1 MMKKGNILDIGMLVI
16 RNSGY
21 AEMHKKSNVQYWANQ
36 FGFYELE
43 SWLEELNTEEYL
55 WYTHSIDTSYV
66 ESENKWFKSQ
76 LKKVEELQISRKQI
90 EEWFGTE
97 INDYETSRNLQQLE
111 QLTISI
117 SEIVDSSMNL
127 NRPLMEEINE
137 LVTDH
142 AFNYLLPI
150 EDGCV
155 IVWFDDDFYR
165 IRKNKAVPLDA
176 KRWKLYYP
184 LKEKAGKAVHTKYD
198 NVNECLRLGML
209 LALE

>member
-1 MMKKGNILDIGMLVI
+1 MKKGNILDIGMLMI

-21 AEMHKKSNVQYWANQ
+21 AEMHKKGNVQYWANQ

-55 WYTHSIDTSYV
+55 WYAHSIDTSYV
-66 ESENKWFKSQ
+66 ESENKWFKLQ
-76 LKKVEELQISRKQI
+76 LKKFEELQISRKQV
-90 EEWFGTE
+90 EEWFGKE
-97 INDYETSRNLQQLE
+97 ITDYKTSPNYQQLE
-111 QLTISI
+111 QLTIPINEVVNSA
-117 SEIVDSSMNL
+117 MTL
-127 NRPLMEEINE
+127 NRPLMEVING

-142 AFNYLLPI
+142 GFNYILPI

-165 IRKNKAVPLDA
+165 IRKNKAVPLEA

-184 LKEKAGKAVHTKYD
+184 LREKAGKAVQTKYD
-198 NVNECLRLGML
+198 NVNECLRLHTL
-209 LALE
+209 LI

>member
-21 AEMHKKSNVQYWANQ
+21 AEMNKKGNVQHWAKQ

-55 WYTHSIDTSYV
+55 WYAHSIDTSFV
-66 ESENKWFKSQ
+66 EAENKWFESQ
-76 LKKVEELQISRKQI
+76 LKKVEELRISRKRI
-90 EEWFGTE
+90 EEWFGKE
-97 INDYETSRNLQQLE
+97 IADYKTSLNLQQLE
-111 QLTISI
+111 QLTVPI
-117 SEIVDSSMNL
+117 SEVVNSSMNL
-127 NRPLMEEINE
+127 NRPLMKVINE

-142 AFNYLLPI
+142 AFNYVLPI

-176 KRWKLYYP
+176 KRWKLYYS
-184 LKEKAGKAVHTKYD
+184 LKEKAGKAVQIKYD
-198 NVNECLRLGML
+198 NVNECLRLGAL
-209 LALE
+209 LA

>member
-1 MMKKGNILDIGMLVI
+1 MMKKGNILDIGMLMI

-21 AEMHKKSNVQYWANQ
+21 AEMHKKGNVQYWANQ

-55 WYTHSIDTSYV
+55 WYAHSIDMSYV
-66 ESENKWFKSQ
+66 ESENKWFKLQ
-76 LKKVEELQISRKQI
+76 LKKFEELQISRKQV
-90 EEWFGTE
+90 EEWFGKE
-97 INDYETSRNLQQLE
+97 ITDYKTSPNYQQLE
-111 QLTISI
+111 QLTIPINEVVNSA
-117 SEIVDSSMNL
+117 MTL
-127 NRPLMEEINE
+127 NRPLMEVING

-142 AFNYLLPI
+142 GFNYILPI

-165 IRKNKAVPLDA
+165 IRKNKAVPLEA

-184 LKEKAGKAVHTKYD
+184 LREKAGKAVQTKYD
-198 NVNECLRLGML
+198 NVNECLRLHTL
-209 LALE
+209 LI